1 MKTAYSIVGIPT
13 DGHAMSSAKN
23 EYYEAIN
30 RRLLNDIALTDNELE
45 VLKQANQYFENSLI
59 GQSKLNIKPE
69 KNKDCIWCGSAYHD
83 ANYHAGTCANCGGP
97 RSEG

>member
-1 MKTAYSIVGIPT
+1 MKHY
-13 DGHAMSSAKN
+13 DKN
-23 EYYEAIN
+23 PRKISDAQ
-30 RRLLNDIALTDNELE
+30 LKELE

-69 KNKDCIWCGSAYHD
+69 KNKACIWSAYHD